1 MKINGKMIESQSEI
15 LQLIREGVN
24 PLEYMEGDYDIDLV
38 TKAITH
44 AESSEDPYFDDMA
57 ETLLKSIVYYL
68 YEKDGETKSL
78 RRCKEILDEVMNSSD
93 RRTEMAKILG
103 DNESAKI
110 LYKAIEIA
118 PDRTYNS
125 IFDTLNEKLEK
136 IIK

>member
-15 LQLIREGVN
+15 LQLISEGVN
-24 PLEYMEGDYDIDLV
+24 PLEYMEEDYDIDLV
-38 TKAITH
+38 TKAVAH

-68 YEKDGETKSL
+68 YAKDSETKSL
-78 RRCKEILDEVMNSSD
+78 KRCKEILDEVMNSSD
-93 RRTEMAKILG
+93 RRAEIINILG
-103 DNESAKI
+103 DNESAKV

-118 PDRTYNS
+118 SDRTYNS